1 MQGDQI
7 SFSLLIAPLTYI
19 FTEVKAHCFSFH
31 NMHSQTYFKTVIL
44 PKNKPEG
51 SGQNTPNMGKL
62 TALNFCVFDN
72 YLVCFLEDNL
82 WAWLPRL

>member
-1 MQGDQI
+1 MP
-7 SFSLLIAPLTYI
+7 LLP
-19 FTEVKAHCFSFH
+19 KHAHT
-31 NMHSQTYFKTVIL
+31 NIFKTVLL

-51 SGQNTPNMGKL
+51 SDQNTPNMGKL

-82 WAWLPRL
+82 WAWLPKL